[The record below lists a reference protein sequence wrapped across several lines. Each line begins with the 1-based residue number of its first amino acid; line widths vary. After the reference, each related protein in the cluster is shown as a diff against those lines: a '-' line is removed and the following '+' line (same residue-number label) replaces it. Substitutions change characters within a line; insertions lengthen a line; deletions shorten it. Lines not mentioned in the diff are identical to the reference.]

1 MSTREEGRVMS
12 PDPSHTAG
20 ESPSAAARRVI
31 TATRRALEA
40 LEAAWDP
47 AQVEA
52 FAQHVA
58 GNRGRV
64 VLTGVG
70 KSGLIAQ
77 KISATLA
84 STGCP
89 SLFIHPTDALH
100 GDLGMITLQD
110 TVVILSNSGE
120 TEEVLKL
127 LPSLI
132 RLGVGIA
139 CITSNAAS
147 RLAVASTWC
156 FSYEL
161 PEGEGCPLNFAPMA
175 STTLQLLWGDLLA
188 AYFMVKSEF
197 TLEHFARLHP
207 AGNLGARLL
216 KASDLMHTDYPRV
229 QEDASLV
236 DALAAMTGG
245 KLGMTTVMAGDT
257 LLGIISD
264 GDIRRALEKAKRQ
277 DANPL
282 NLTAREIMTANPVSV
297 EPRTLAVEA
306 ARILESR
313 KITFVVVKDGP
324 QAAGILHIHDLLGSK
339 VI

>member
-1 MSTREEGRVMS
+1 MTQRSGSSQTGALA
-12 PDPSHTAG
+12 PSQ
-20 ESPSAAARRVI
+20 AALHVI

-40 LEAAWDP
+40 LEDRWDP
-47 AQVEA
+47 ARLEA
-52 FAQHVA
+52 FTDHLVA
-58 GNRGRV
+58 RGGRV

-89 SLFIHPTDALH
+89 SFFIHPTDALH
-100 GDLGMITLQD
+100 GDLGMITAQD
-110 TVVILSNSGE
+110 TVLILSNSGE

-139 CITSNAAS
+139 SITSNGES
-147 RLAVASTWC
+147 RLAAASGWC
-156 FSYEL
+156 FTYDL
-161 PEGEGCPLNFAPMA
+161 PDGEGCPLNFAPMA

-188 AYFMVKSEF
+188 AYFMTRTGF
-197 TLEHFARLHP
+197 TLERFAQLHP

-216 KASDLMHTDYPRV
+216 KTRDLMHRDFPKVRK
-229 QEDASLV
+229 DASLV

-245 KLGMTTVMAGDT
+245 KLGMTTVMDGAG

-264 GDIRRALEKAKRQ
+264 GDIRRALEKAQRENL
-277 DANPL
+277 NPL
-282 NLTAREIMTANPVSV
+282 DLSARAIMTADPVAV
-297 EPRTLAVEA
+297 EPGTLAIEA

-313 KITFVVVKDGP
+313 KITFLVVKEGT
-324 QAAGILHIHDLLGSK
+324 QAAGILHIHDLLGAK